1 MKQSVLDRK
10 QISSEDYSNRKRA
23 LVTKKKKKKKKK
35 NPKPKPKNLGGDF
48 GAVNS

>member
-23 LVTKKKKKKKKK
+23 LVTHTKKKK